1 MPRWAR
7 WIAGLVLAVGLGLA
21 GYVAAGPFIAIH
33 GIRQA
38 LAEHDMGRLARH
50 VDFPALR
57 VNLRAQL
64 QDRIARAAGVDA
76 QSSLLGSVLLSMAGS
91 VAGAGVDTL
100 VTPAGVAA
108 MLEGRAVWKRAGG
121 QTVDGD
127 TWGDTPPPDPLRS
140 ARHHYDSPS
149 RFTATTVTDGGQPV
163 VFVFTR
169 QGLRWRLTDIV
180 LPADP

>member
-1 MPRWAR
+1 MPRWAK
-7 WIAGLVLAVGLGLA
+7 WALGVVLAALLALG
-21 GYVAAGPFIAIH
+21 GCVAAGPYVAIH

-38 LAEHDMGRLARH
+38 LAERDMDRLARH

-64 QDRIARAAGVDA
+64 QDRIARAAGPGL
-76 QSSLLGSVLLSMAGS
+76 QSGLLGSLLLSMAGG

-127 TWGDTPPPDPLRS
+127 SWGDTPPADPLKG
-140 ARHHYDSPS
+140 AREHFESSS
-149 RFTATTVTDGGQPV
+149 RFTATVPADGGQPV

-180 LPADP
+180 LPSN